1 LYRPVKPFFADD
13 PLLIIVKL
21 NVITYKMKNYIA
33 ILSIVL
39 NVFLISATLLYTGK
53 RGYLG
58 RVLVMANANY
68 LEIPTDTLSSQS
80 WWQDEVKYQVAVTQ
94 NTQIKNCF
102 FGDSIT
108 SMLGNTL
115 GNDSFNFAIGGMS
128 AISQLEQLKLLTA
141 GRIRC
146 ERAIVGLG
154 TNDAI
159 YRTMDDQF
167 IKNMQQIIIIV
178 KNDMGAKQ
186 VVLIPAFYSTVEAS
200 RNVNV
205 AAPIPRVD
213 RFNHLL
219 GQVAVAQRLSV
230 DGSILQPLFEGK
242 ALKADLTS
250 DGVHLNLE
258 GKKIYREGLLKI
270 VANLEIKKYSRL

>member
-1 LYRPVKPFFADD
+1 
-13 PLLIIVKL
+13 
-21 NVITYKMKNYIA
+21 M
-33 ILSIVL
+33 
-39 NVFLISATLLYTGK
+39 
-53 RGYLG
+53 G
-58 RVLVMANANY
+58 RFLVMANANY
-68 LEIPTDTLSSQS
+68 LELPTDTLSSQS

-94 NTQIKNCF
+94 NTKIKTCI

-141 GRIRC
+141 ARIRC
-146 ERAIVGLG
+146 ERAIVALG

-167 IKNMQQIIIIV
+167 IKNMQQIIMTV

-186 VVLIPAFYSTVEAS
+186 VVLLPAFYSTVEAS
-200 RNVNV
+200 RDVSI

-213 RFNHLL
+213 KFNELL
-219 GQVAVAQRLSV
+219 GKVAVAQRLSV
-230 DGSILQPLFEGK
+230 DGSTLQPLFEGK

-258 GKKIYREGLLKI
+258 GKKLYREALLKI
-270 VANLEIKKYSRL
+270 VDNLDKKK

>member
-1 LYRPVKPFFADD
+1 
-13 PLLIIVKL
+13 
-21 NVITYKMKNYIA
+21 M
-33 ILSIVL
+33 
-39 NVFLISATLLYTGK
+39 
-53 RGYLG
+53 G
-58 RVLVMANANY
+58 RFLVMANANY
-68 LEIPTDTLSSQS
+68 LELPTDTLSSQS

-94 NTQIKNCF
+94 NTQIKTCF

-141 GRIRC
+141 ARIRC
-146 ERAIVGLG
+146 ERAIVALG

-167 IKNMQQIIIIV
+167 IKNMQQIIMTV

-186 VVLIPAFYSTVEAS
+186 VVLLPAFYSTVEAS
-200 RNVNV
+200 RDVSV

-213 RFNHLL
+213 KFNELL
-219 GQVAVAQRLSV
+219 GKVAVAQRLSV
-230 DGSILQPLFEGK
+230 DGSTLQPLFEGK

-258 GKKIYREGLLKI
+258 GKKIYREALLKI
-270 VANLEIKKYSRL
+270 VANLDKKK

>member
-1 LYRPVKPFFADD
+1 MKNSIA
-13 PLLIIVKL
+13 IISILL
-21 NVITYKMKNYIA
+21 NVC
-33 ILSIVL
+33 
-39 NVFLISATLLYTGK
+39 LISASLLYAGG

-58 RVLVMANANY
+58 RFLVMANANY
-68 LEIPTDTLSSQS
+68 LELPTDTLSSQS

-94 NTQIKNCF
+94 NTQIKTCF

-141 GRIRC
+141 ARIRC
-146 ERAIVGLG
+146 ERAIVALG

-167 IKNMQQIIIIV
+167 IKNMQQIIMTV

-186 VVLIPAFYSTVEAS
+186 VVLLPAFYSTVEAS
-200 RNVNV
+200 RDVSV

-213 RFNHLL
+213 KFNELL
-219 GQVAVAQRLSV
+219 GKVAVAQRLSV
-230 DGSILQPLFEGK
+230 DGSTLQPLFEGK

-258 GKKIYREGLLKI
+258 GKKIYREALLKI
-270 VANLEIKKYSRL
+270 VANLDKKK

>member
-1 LYRPVKPFFADD
+1 
-13 PLLIIVKL
+13 
-21 NVITYKMKNYIA
+21 M
-33 ILSIVL
+33 
-39 NVFLISATLLYTGK
+39 
-53 RGYLG
+53 G
-58 RVLVMANANY
+58 RFLVMANANY
-68 LEIPTDTLSSQS
+68 LELPTDTLSSQS

-94 NTQIKNCF
+94 NTQIKTCF

-141 GRIRC
+141 ARIRC
-146 ERAIVGLG
+146 ERAIVALG

-167 IKNMQQIIIIV
+167 IKNMQQIIMTV

-186 VVLIPAFYSTVEAS
+186 VVLLPAFYSTVEAS
-200 RNVNV
+200 RDVSI

-213 RFNHLL
+213 KFNELL
-219 GQVAVAQRLSV
+219 GKVAVAQRLSV
-230 DGSILQPLFEGK
+230 DGSTLQPLFEGK

-258 GKKIYREGLLKI
+258 GKKIYREALLKI
-270 VANLEIKKYSRL
+270 VANLDKKK

>member
-1 LYRPVKPFFADD
+1 MKNSIA
-13 PLLIIVKL
+13 IISILL
-21 NVITYKMKNYIA
+21 NVC
-33 ILSIVL
+33 
-39 NVFLISATLLYTGK
+39 LISASLLYAGG

-58 RVLVMANANY
+58 RFLVMANANY
-68 LEIPTDTLSSQS
+68 LELPTDTLSSQS

-94 NTQIKNCF
+94 NTKIKTCI

-141 GRIRC
+141 ARIRC
-146 ERAIVGLG
+146 ERAIVALG

-167 IKNMQQIIIIV
+167 IKNMQQIIMTV

-186 VVLIPAFYSTVEAS
+186 VVLLPAFYSTVEAS
-200 RNVNV
+200 RDVSI

-213 RFNHLL
+213 KFNELL
-219 GQVAVAQRLSV
+219 GKVAVAQRLSV
-230 DGSILQPLFEGK
+230 DGSTLQPLFEGK

-258 GKKIYREGLLKI
+258 GKKLYREALLKI
-270 VANLEIKKYSRL
+270 VDNLDKKK

>member
-1 LYRPVKPFFADD
+1 
-13 PLLIIVKL
+13 
-21 NVITYKMKNYIA
+21 M
-33 ILSIVL
+33 
-39 NVFLISATLLYTGK
+39 
-53 RGYLG
+53 G
-58 RVLVMANANY
+58 RFLVMANANY
-68 LEIPTDTLSSQS
+68 LELPTDTLSSQS

-94 NTQIKNCF
+94 NTQIKTCF

-141 GRIRC
+141 ARIRC
-146 ERAIVGLG
+146 ERAIVALG

-167 IKNMQQIIIIV
+167 IKNMQQIIMTV
-178 KNDMGAKQ
+178 KNDMGAKR
-186 VVLIPAFYSTVEAS
+186 VVLLPAFYSTVEAS
-200 RNVNV
+200 RDVSI

-213 RFNHLL
+213 KFNELL
-219 GQVAVAQRLSV
+219 GKVAVAQRLSV
-230 DGSILQPLFEGK
+230 DGSTLQPLFEGK

-258 GKKIYREGLLKI
+258 GKKIYREALLKI
-270 VANLEIKKYSRL
+270 VANLDKKK

>member
-1 LYRPVKPFFADD
+1 
-13 PLLIIVKL
+13 
-21 NVITYKMKNYIA
+21 MKNYIA

-146 ERAIVGLG
+146 ERAIVALG

-230 DGSILQPLFEGK
+230 EGSILQPLFEGK